1 VTALGTVTTT
11 GALIVTAGGLV
22 AAAAALARTRQV
34 GQALAVLLD
43 FLTAAALLHLAGP
56 ASWQKIG
63 AAALTILIRQLA
75 TRALATARAARR
87 R

>member
-1 VTALGTVTTT
+1 MTGTVATA
-11 GALIVTAGGLV
+11 GALLVTVAGLL

-34 GQALAVLLD
+34 GLALAVLLA

-63 AAALTILIRQLA
+63 AAALTIVIRQLA
-75 TRALATARAARR
+75 DRALAAARAARR

>member
-1 VTALGTVTTT
+1 MTVLGTVTTA
-11 GALIVTAGGLV
+11 GALIVTAAGLV
-22 AAAAALARTRQV
+22 AAAAALARTRHV
-34 GQALAVLLD
+34 GLAMAVLLD

-63 AAALTILIRQLA
+63 AAALIIVIRQLA
-75 TRALATARAARR
+75 SHALAAARAARR